1 MRGASR
7 PCAVRMPFQH
17 RGGRRLVETTFV
29 LLTEGSGSRGLL
41 FAGNDVSERE
51 ELRETLSRSVAQLE
65 SIFDVIPD
73 SVRVSTPR
81 AARCARTPRR
91 CRITRRASRRRCA
104 SCGSST
110 VRARIDGTSLFMH
123 EHPTARALRGERVRG
138 ETLAVRRGADASPVI
153 IEVNSN
159 PLYDEHGK
167 IRGAVTVERDVTVKT
182 QLAKALEEEA
192 RRTAALYERVSTEA
206 ERLERMVQ
214 ERTQELLALQEAARA
229 SVGSPRSDNSPRA

>member
-1 MRGASR
+1 
-7 PCAVRMPFQH
+7 
-17 RGGRRLVETTFV
+17 
-29 LLTEGSGSRGLL
+29 
-41 FAGNDVSERE
+41 
-51 ELRETLSRSVAQLE
+51 
-65 SIFDVIPD
+65 
-73 SVRVSTPR
+73 
-81 AARCARTPRR
+81 
-91 CRITRRASRRRCA
+91 
-104 SCGSST
+104 
-110 VRARIDGTSLFMH
+110 MH

-206 ERLERMVQ
+206 ERLERM
-214 ERTQELLALQEAARA
+214 AASPIASKACPRRESRA
-229 SVGSPRSDNSPRA
+229 SPYLSTAHPRTSARVNTEITPMYA